1 MSDMFSCRTD
11 IMTDLKKNYIQAC
24 TIKNSSYIVFQSEM
38 KEKRHCIKIVKFPN
52 SENYR
57 SFMTELSYWRHRLLF
72 FFFLPETASIY
83 LENKSHAMPAFKIK
97 NLGYGGYLKFPRV
110 D

>member
-1 MSDMFSCRTD
+1 M
-11 IMTDLKKNYIQAC
+11 
-24 TIKNSSYIVFQSEM
+24 FQSEM
-38 KEKRHCIKIVKFPN
+38 KEKRHCVKIVKFPN

-57 SFMTELSYWRHRLLF
+57 SFMTENIGGIDDF